1 MAIQPALLLTVDEY
15 LEWEEGNLEKHEYID
30 GEVRRMAGAK
40 GRRNRI
46 MSALNT
52 AIGRQLDD
60 SDCFLLSSEMRL
72 KVGESRYYYPDLS
85 AVCGEILYARDNEME
100 LLNPVFIAEVTSP
113 SSMEIDRGEKRDFY
127 LDAPSIQEY
136 LIVDQHRVCV
146 ETPPTRRPWL
156 ADRCIHGFE
165 RRGRAGVVG
174 MRAAPGSS
182 LPRRRLRLAPR
193 LTPPRTESLPRPL
206 LALY

>member
-30 GEVRRMAGAK
+30 GEVRRMAGAT
-40 GRRNRI
+40 RRHIKIVANVLSVI
-46 MSALNT
+46 WN
-52 AIGRQLDD
+52 QLADPKWD
-60 SDCFLLSSEMRL
+60 VLGNEMR
-72 KVGESRYYYPDLS
+72 VRVSPARYVYPDL
-85 AVCGEILYARDNEME
+85 AVVYDARFQRNAEME

-146 ETPPTRRPWL
+146 ELHR
-156 ADRCIHGFE
+156 
-165 RRGRAGVVG
+165 RAG
-174 MRAAPGSS
+174 PGWRIDAFTDLSDEVALAS
-182 LPRRRLRLAPR
+182 LGCALPLAQVYR
-193 LTPPRTESLPRPL
+193 GV
-206 LALY
+206 AFD